1 MQILGFREIYSIYC
15 IKCLT
20 TNKYYV
26 GSSTYVPGRIKHH
39 ICSFKSGKSTCS
51 SKFVLE
57 NNNFQVSIL
66 KDNIM
71 TKEEAKVAELNFI
84 NSFSDSCVNVNKPML
99 TTMKEYQKEYQKKY
113 NEKKKAQSETS
124 SSSISSSDSD

>member
-1 MQILGFREIYSIYC
+1 MHILGYREIYSIYC

-26 GSSTYVPGRIKHH
+26 GSTTYVPGRIKHH
-39 ICSFKSGKSTCS
+39 LCSFKSGKSTCT

-99 TTMKEYQKEYQKKY
+99 VSMKEYQKVYQKNY
-113 NEKKKAQSETS
+113 NEKKRLKAQSETS
-124 SSSISSSDSD
+124 SSSD

>member
-1 MQILGFREIYSIYC
+1 MHILGYREIYSIYC

-26 GSSTYVPGRIKHH
+26 PGRIKHH
-39 ICSFKSGKSTCS
+39 LCSFKSGKSTCT

-57 NNNFQVSIL
+57 NNNYEVSIL
-66 KDNIM
+66 KDNIL

-84 NSFSDSCVNVNKPML
+84 NSFGDSAVNVNKPML
-99 TTMKEYQKEYQKKY
+99 CSMKEYQKIYQKNY
-113 NEKKKAQSETS
+113 NEKKKLKAQSETS
-124 SSSISSSDSD
+124 SSSD

>member
-57 NNNFQVSIL
+57 NNNFEVSVL
-66 KDNIM
+66 KDRIA
-71 TKEEAKVAELNFI
+71 TKEQAKIDELNFI
-84 NSFSDSCVNVNKPML
+84 NSFGDSAVNVNKPML

-113 NEKKKAQSETS
+113 NERKKAQSETS

>member
-20 TNKYYV
+20 TNKYYI

-39 ICSFKSGKSTCS
+39 ICSFKSNKSTCT
-51 SKFVLE
+51 SKFVIE
-57 NNNFQVSIL
+57 NNNYQVSIL

-84 NSFSDSCVNVNKPML
+84 NSYGDACVNVNKPML
-99 TTMKEYQKEYQKKY
+99 ISMKEYQKFYQKNY
-113 NEKKKAQSETS
+113 NEKKKLQAQTETS
-124 SSSISSSDSD
+124 SNSDSTS